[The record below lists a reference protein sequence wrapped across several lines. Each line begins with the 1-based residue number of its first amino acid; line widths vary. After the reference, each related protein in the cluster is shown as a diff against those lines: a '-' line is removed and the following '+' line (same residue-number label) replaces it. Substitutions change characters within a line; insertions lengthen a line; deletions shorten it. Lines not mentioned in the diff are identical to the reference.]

1 MNILSWVGYC
11 RRVCLITNRSLTIT
25 ILFLLSLLGAY
36 SIYKPFLLPIVVAML
51 LTMATYNLTKKLIKF
66 FHSRRISAG
75 ISLLLLT
82 IIIFAPIIY
91 MATIGVGY
99 ISQLD
104 VEMVNDVTATL
115 KTLAKEVPYVKEWV
129 KVGLSDERIAGYIQE
144 STSYVTAAGSV
155 GLGFVKN
162 MLLVLVF
169 YFIINYYGER
179 FFELVRALMPVSR
192 MKSAKMIHEVSST
205 MEVVFYSIIV
215 TAIFE
220 GFLFGIM
227 VSYFGFNGLLF
238 GVIYGFA
245 SLVPIIGGA
254 MVWIPVSLYS
264 WTNIDSNAA
273 IVIAGYSVIVI
284 SIVADTFIKPI
295 IIKVIK
301 EDLLKS
307 TIEINEI
314 VIFFSILAGMSTY
327 GFWGMIL
334 GPAIT
339 SFLIAITKVYIDY
352 HQKEQGMNNR

>member
-1 MNILSWVGYC
+1 M
-11 RRVCLITNRSLTIT
+11 TNKSLTIT
-25 ILFLLSLLGAY
+25 ALFVLSLMGAY
-36 SIYKPFLLPIVVAML
+36 SVYKPFLLSIVVAML
-51 LTMATYNLTKKLIKF
+51 LSMATYNLTKKLIKYF
-66 FHSRRISAG
+66 NSRKLSA
-75 ISLLLLT
+75 IITSLLLIL
-82 IIIFAPIIY
+82 ILFAPIVY

-104 VEMVNDVTATL
+104 VATINEVTSVI
-115 KTLAKEVPYVKEWV
+115 KTFMEKIPYIKEWSQI
-129 KVGLSDERIAGYIQE
+129 GLSDEKIAGYIQE
-144 STSYVTAAGSV
+144 STSYMTTAGSA

-162 MLLVLVF
+162 MILVLVF
-169 YFIINYYGER
+169 YFIINFYGER
-179 FFELVRALMPVSR
+179 FFDLIRALLPVSR
-192 MKSAKMIHEVSST
+192 MKSTKMIHEVSST
-205 MEVVFYSIIV
+205 MEVVFYSIVV

-220 GFLFGIM
+220 GFLFGVM

-245 SLVPIIGGA
+245 SLIPIIGGTI
-254 MVWIPVSLYS
+254 VWIPVALYAWKS
-264 WTNIDSNAA
+264 MDANTA
-273 IVIAGYSVIVI
+273 IFIAGYSVIII
-284 SIVADTFIKPI
+284 SIIADTFIKPV

-352 HQKEQGMNNR
+352 NHKEQSKMTT

>member
-1 MNILSWVGYC
+1 MISNK
-11 RRVCLITNRSLTIT
+11 SLTIT
-25 ILFLLSLLGAY
+25 ILFILSLVGAY
-36 SIYKPFLLPIVVAML
+36 SIYKPFLLSIVVAML
-51 LTMATYNLTKKLIKF
+51 LTMATYNFTKKLNIQTG
-66 FHSRRISAG
+66 SRNISAAVATL
-75 ISLLLLT
+75 SLVL
-82 IIIFAPIIY
+82 IIFAPIIY
-91 MATIGVGY
+91 LATVGVGY
-99 ISQLD
+99 AAQLD
-104 VEMVNDVTATL
+104 ISVVNDMTSTIRKYEL
-115 KTLAKEVPYVKEWV
+115 PYFNEWFDNA
-129 KVGLSDERIAGYIQE
+129 LNDEKIAGYLQA
-144 STSYVTAAGSV
+144 STTYLTAAGSV

-162 MLLVLVF
+162 MVLVLVF
-169 YFIINYYGER
+169 YFIINIYGDR
-179 FFELVRALMPVSR
+179 FFELIRALLPVSR
-192 MKSAKMIHEVSST
+192 MRSSKMIHEVSST

-220 GFLFGIM
+220 GVLFGM
-227 VSYFGFNGLLF
+227 MMRYFDFNGLLF

-245 SLVPIIGGA
+245 SLIPLIGGA
-254 MVWIPVSLYS
+254 VVWLPVSLYAWNKLDVQS
-264 WTNIDSNAA
+264 A
-273 IVIAGYSVIVI
+273 IFIASYSIIII

-352 HQKEQGMNNR
+352 NSTENIREKS

>member
-1 MNILSWVGYC
+1 M
-11 RRVCLITNRSLTIT
+11 TNKSLTIT
-25 ILFLLSLLGAY
+25 ALFVLSLMGAY
-36 SIYKPFLLPIVVAML
+36 SVYKPFLLSIVVAML
-51 LTMATYNLTKKLIKF
+51 LSMATYNLTKKLIKYF
-66 FHSRRISAG
+66 NSRKLSA
-75 ISLLLLT
+75 IITSLLLIL
-82 IIIFAPIIY
+82 ILFAPIVY

-104 VEMVNDVTATL
+104 VATINEVTSVI
-115 KTLAKEVPYVKEWV
+115 KTFMEKIPYIKEWSQ
-129 KVGLSDERIAGYIQE
+129 VGLSDEKIADYIQE
-144 STSYVTAAGSV
+144 STSYMTTAGSA

-162 MLLVLVF
+162 MILVLVF
-169 YFIINYYGER
+169 YFIINFYGER
-179 FFELVRALMPVSR
+179 FFDLIRALLPVSR
-192 MKSAKMIHEVSST
+192 MKSTKMIHEVSST
-205 MEVVFYSIIV
+205 MEVVFYSIVV

-220 GFLFGIM
+220 GFLFGVM

-245 SLVPIIGGA
+245 SLIPIIGGTI
-254 MVWIPVSLYS
+254 VWIPVALYAWKS
-264 WTNIDSNAA
+264 MDANTA
-273 IVIAGYSVIVI
+273 IFIAGYSVIII
-284 SIVADTFIKPI
+284 SIIADTFIKPV

-352 HQKEQGMNNR
+352 NHKEQSKMTT